1 MCEIFN
7 NMYNKI
13 FQQHFFNCLIHKHRI
28 LKISENRIYQRDMLI
43 KRKYFNEL
51 KKYYLKRKRD
61 RDIIKI
67 MKNKRKYKLLSLIF
81 SKWLRYVM
89 RSLINK
95 RNNND
100 IEKLSV

>member
-1 MCEIFN
+1 MGEIFN

-13 FQQHFFNCLIHKHRI
+13 SQQHFFNCLIHKHKI

-51 KKYYLKRKRD
+51 KKYYLKRKRS

-89 RSLINK
+89 KSLINK

-100 IEKLSV
+100 IKKLSV